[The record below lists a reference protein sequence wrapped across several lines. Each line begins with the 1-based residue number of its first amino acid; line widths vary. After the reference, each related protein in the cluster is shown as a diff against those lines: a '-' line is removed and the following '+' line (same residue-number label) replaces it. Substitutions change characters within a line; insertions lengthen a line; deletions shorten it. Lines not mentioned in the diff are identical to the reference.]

1 MRGPGEAGA
10 NWNRLVL
17 DLKSPQAAATLR
29 RVDCGSEMRHSW
41 GIIDAD
47 GAFWRAADVGL
58 EHKLGTDL
66 PRDDL
71 CDYAVRN
78 LGYIAVQAS
87 GHIPRIRLRPA
98 IVEPSALVALF
109 YWLADGAYVC
119 AAISWLDKTWSDEI
133 VPGPA
138 NIRRRLGHLCDR
150 SRPAAR
156 QRLLS
161 RPLPFSALEHGTPL
175 QIAYGNWSASKD
187 ITDLEVAAEGFDRLF
202 NGRYTM
208 TTPTSDGSELI
219 IRKVG
224 SGYKS
229 YDTHYLRRAVGTQLE
244 DVPDVQYGQ
253 WVAEA
258 HRDVYSTSIPW
269 CGEVDAIID
278 RPRQGAHRVRY
289 RRLILPFSRPRG
301 ERLLVTASSLGR
313 DIDLRV
319 EGL

>member
-1 MRGPGEAGA
+1 VAH
-10 NWNRLVL
+10 
-17 DLKSPQAAATLR
+17 
-29 RVDCGSEMRHSW
+29 EMRHSW

-47 GAFWRAADVGL
+47 GAFWRAADVRL

-78 LGYIAVQAS
+78 LGYIAVQAT

-98 IVEPSALVALF
+98 IVEPGALVALF
-109 YWLADGAYVC
+109 YWLADGGHAC

-133 VPGPA
+133 VPGSA

-156 QRLLS
+156 RRLLS
-161 RPLPFSALEHGTPL
+161 RTLLPSALQPGTPL
-175 QIAYGNWSASKD
+175 HIAHGAWSICRE
-187 ITDLEVAAEGFDRLF
+187 ITDLEAAAERFDQLF
-202 NGRYTM
+202 GGRFTI
-208 TTPTSDGSELI
+208 TAPSSDGGELI

-229 YDTHYLRRAVGTQLE
+229 YDARYLRHAVGTRFE

-258 HRDVYSTSIPW
+258 HRDVYLTSRPW

-289 RRLILPFSRPRG
+289 RRLILPFSRPG
-301 ERLLVTASSLGR
+301 GQRLLVTASSLGP

>member
-1 MRGPGEAGA
+1 
-10 NWNRLVL
+10 
-17 DLKSPQAAATLR
+17 
-29 RVDCGSEMRHSW
+29 MRHSW

-47 GAFWRAADVGL
+47 GAFWRATDVRL

-66 PRDDL
+66 PLDDL
-71 CDYAVRN
+71 CEYAVRN

-87 GHIPRIRLRPA
+87 ERVPRIRLRPA
-98 IVEPSALVALF
+98 IVEPSALVGLF
-109 YWLADGAYVC
+109 YWLADGAYTR

-133 VPGPA
+133 VPGSA
-138 NIRRRLGHLCDR
+138 NIRRRLGQLCDR
-150 SRPAAR
+150 SRPASR

-161 RPLPFSALEHGTPL
+161 RTLPPSALQRGTPL
-175 QIAYGNWSASKD
+175 HAAYCDWKVSKD
-187 ITDLEVAAEGFDRLF
+187 IPDLNAAAERFDRLF
-202 NGRYTM
+202 SGRFTM
-208 TTPTSDGSELI
+208 TAPSSDGGELI

-229 YDTHYLRRAVGTQLE
+229 YDARYLRHAVGTRFE
-244 DVPDVQYGQ
+244 DVPDVRYGQ

-258 HRDVYSTSIPW
+258 HRDVYLTSRPW
-269 CGEVDAIID
+269 CGEVDAVID
-278 RPRQGAHRVRY
+278 RPRQGVHRVRY

>member
-1 MRGPGEAGA
+1 M
-10 NWNRLVL
+10 
-17 DLKSPQAAATLR
+17 KSPQAAATLR
-29 RVDCGSEMRHSW
+29 QVDCGNEMRHSW

-47 GAFWRAADVGL
+47 GAFWRAGDVRL

-66 PRDDL
+66 PHDDL

-87 GHIPRIRLRPA
+87 GHIPRIRLRPG

-109 YWLADGAYVC
+109 YWMADGDYTC
-119 AAISWLDKTWSDEI
+119 AAISWLDKAWSDEI

-150 SRPAAR
+150 SRPAAHK
-156 QRLLS
+156 RLLS
-161 RPLPFSALEHGTPL
+161 RTLPPSALERGTPL
-175 QIAYGNWSASKD
+175 QIAYAGWSIGKD
-187 ITDLEVAAEGFDRLF
+187 ITDLEVAAKRFDRLF
-202 NGRYTM
+202 KGRYTI
-208 TTPTSDGSELI
+208 TSPSSDGNELI

-229 YDTHYLRRAVGTQLE
+229 YDARYLRFAVGTQLE

-253 WVAEA
+253 WVADA
-258 HRDVYSTSIPW
+258 HRNVHASAKPW

-289 RRLILPFSRPRG
+289 RRLILPFSRHGG

-319 EGL
+319 EHA